1 VNRKNNNQNNYIRFT
16 TLGFQILVTVGIGV
30 VAGQWLD
37 KKYPNDNSIYTIIC
51 SMVMIIVAMYQ
62 VIRTLKD

>member
-1 VNRKNNNQNNYIRFT
+1 VKSKNSNQNYIRFT
-16 TLGFQILVTVGIGV
+16 TLGVQILVSVGIGV

-37 KKYPNDNSIYTIIC
+37 HKFPNKISIYTIIC
-51 SMVMIIVAMYQ
+51 SLVMIMVAMYQ